1 MWFSSMRESTLDSE
15 KQDLKDWLSERC
27 DNSLGIANRLDHVRA
42 RNLPLNA
49 THDEQIK
56 PEAQMLK
63 EVYWTLWYLYS
74 FDDKNMEDTIEIIP
88 TKTRQ
93 TINIYMTYP
102 MLDFWCYVNDVPQK
116 TCLRTLRA
124 IFSYKKKSPEAIS
137 RGTCRK
143 T

>member
-15 KQDLKDWLSERC
+15 KQDLKDWLYERC

-63 EVYWTLWYLYS
+63 EVY
-74 FDDKNMEDTIEIIP
+74 
-88 TKTRQ
+88 
-93 TINIYMTYP
+93 
-102 MLDFWCYVNDVPQK
+102 
-116 TCLRTLRA
+116 
-124 IFSYKKKSPEAIS
+124 
-137 RGTCRK
+137 
-143 T
+143 